1 MKSIINGNVI
11 FLFLTLT
18 TSLIPLSLLTGP
30 FVPDLILSINSL
42 IFLYLIFKNKE
53 FIYFKNKFF
62 YFFCFFYLTL
72 ILSSI
77 FSEFIFN
84 SLKSTFFY
92 FRFYIFSLL
101 IWYLLDN
108 YAAFKKIFT
117 RFLIVTFIF
126 AIFDGYFQF
135 IFGQSIF
142 GYTHGHEY
150 TSRLILSFDDKLIL
164 GGYLSRLFPLVIGL
178 ILLLYSKRKF
188 TPYLIIFLFISTDIL
203 VYLTGERTAFGLM
216 IISSLFLI
224 IFLSEFKIVRVL
236 TLIFSFIIIILVSTF
251 FSDVMERNVN
261 QTISQMGLDKGEI
274 KIHSD
279 HHESQYIAALNMFI
293 ENPLLGIGVNNFRE
307 LCKNDRYLVTE
318 NEIDLPCST
327 HPHNTY
333 MQLLSET
340 GIVGFILISSICF
353 FITITLLKYL
363 YYFYFKKKQTISNF
377 TLCIYLSFIL
387 SLWPLF
393 PTQDLF
399 NNWINVIYYLPLGF
413 FLHMQSITN
422 KKNVDKPN

>member
-1 MKSIINGNVI
+1 M
-11 FLFLTLT
+11 
-18 TSLIPLSLLTGP
+18 
-30 FVPDLILSINSL
+30 
-42 IFLYLIFKNKE
+42 
-53 FIYFKNKFF
+53 
-62 YFFCFFYLTL
+62 
-72 ILSSI
+72 
-77 FSEFIFN
+77 
-84 SLKSTFFY
+84 
-92 FRFYIFSLL
+92 
-101 IWYLLDN
+101 
-108 YAAFKKIFT
+108 
-117 RFLIVTFIF
+117 
-126 AIFDGYFQF
+126 
-135 IFGQSIF
+135 
-142 GYTHGHEY
+142 
-150 TSRLILSFDDKLIL
+150 IL

-363 YYFYFKKKQTISNF
+363 YYFYFKKKQTLSNF

-399 NNWINVIYYLPLGF
+399 NNWINVIYFLPLGF
-413 FLHMQSITN
+413 FLHMQSITI